1 MIRLVEVKVLPS
13 FKLWLRFEDG
23 VKGEIDLSHLAG
35 QGVFKAW
42 EKPGVFESV
51 RVSEEGALRW
61 SEEIE
66 LCTDALYL
74 RITGKKPEEVFSRLK
89 AVRTDA

>member
-23 VKGEIDLSHLAG
+23 VKGEVDLSHLAG

>member
-1 MIRLVEVKVLPS
+1 MVRPVEVKALPG
-13 FKLWLRFEDG
+13 FRLWLRFEDG
-23 VKGEIDLSHLAG
+23 VEGEVSLSHLVG
-35 QGVFKAW
+35 QGVFKTW

-51 RVSEEGALRW
+51 RISEKGTLRW

-66 LCTDALYL
+66 LCADALYL
-74 RITGKKPEEVFSRLK
+74 RITGKKPEEVFLRLK